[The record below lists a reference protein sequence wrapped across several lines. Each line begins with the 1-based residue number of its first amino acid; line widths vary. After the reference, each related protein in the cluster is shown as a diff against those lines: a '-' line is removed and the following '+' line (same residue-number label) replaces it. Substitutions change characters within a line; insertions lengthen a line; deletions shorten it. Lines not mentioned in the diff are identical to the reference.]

1 MTDTTLLQLFTD
13 DIGTAQQLLELIEA
27 EHQALNERDL
37 ARLQDILTQKL
48 PLLSLLDQ
56 HGTERADVLT
66 AEQLSPDREGLQILA
81 SRSTE
86 GSSLLARSE
95 ELNELLAQC
104 REANLRNGRIIRSNQ
119 ASLSSVMSILRGGDA
134 TPGLYDSRGSAA
146 KIGQQRPLSQA

>member
-1 MTDTTLLQLFTD
+1 MTDTTLLHLFTD
-13 DIGTAQQLLELIEA
+13 DIGTARQLLELIDA

-37 ARLQDILTQKL
+37 TRLQDVLTQKL

-56 HGTERADVLT
+56 HGAERANALA
-66 AEQLSPDREGLQILA
+66 AEQLSPDREGLQTLA
-81 SRSTE
+81 ARSAE

-134 TPGLYDSRGSAA
+134 TPDLYDSRGSAA